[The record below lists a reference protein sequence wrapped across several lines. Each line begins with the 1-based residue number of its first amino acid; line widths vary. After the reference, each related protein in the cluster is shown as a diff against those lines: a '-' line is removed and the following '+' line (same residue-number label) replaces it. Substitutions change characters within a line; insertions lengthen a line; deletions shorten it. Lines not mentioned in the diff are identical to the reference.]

1 MFDQLPTGKFSCFM
15 ESIREIYKIGY
26 GPSSSHT
33 MGPRKAAETFLS
45 KHPEAGSFRV
55 TLYGSLAATGKGHLT
70 DLAIETTF
78 HPLPVEFEWL
88 PAQFLPKHP
97 NAMKFESLD
106 RSGKTTDRWIAYSIG
121 GGSVID
127 DATVSETRLIYPDS
141 DLDSI
146 LAWCY
151 KHGKNIWEYVEEHED
166 PDIWDYLAEV
176 WKVMQEAIKRGLET
190 EGPLPGILNYPRKAS
205 SYFEKASYFEPD
217 IKKRGMIYAYA
228 LAVSEENAAG
238 GRIVTAPT
246 CGACGV
252 LPSVLKY
259 AVKFYKMS
267 DKKIYKAL
275 ATAGLIGNLV
285 KTNASISGA
294 DVGCQGEV
302 GTACAMASAAAT
314 QMSGGSIYQVEYAA
328 EMGLEHHLGLTCD
341 PVAGLVQ
348 VPCIERNAFAAAR
361 AINHNNYAMLSDG
374 RHMISFD
381 KIVRT
386 MAQTGHDLPSIYKE
400 TSEGGLARFHGL
412 K

>member
-1 MFDQLPTGKFSCFM
+1 
-15 ESIREIYKIGY
+15 
-26 GPSSSHT
+26 
-33 MGPRKAAETFLS
+33 MGPKKAAETFLLRN
-45 KHPEAGSFRV
+45 PAAVSFRV

-70 DLAIETTF
+70 DVAIIKTLM
-78 HPLPVEFEWL
+78 PKPVEFEWL
-88 PAQFLPKHP
+88 PAIFLPRHP
-97 NAMKFESLD
+97 NAMKFEAFDASRNVSD
-106 RSGKTTDRWIAYSIG
+106 SWIAYSIG
-121 GGSVID
+121 GGSIVD
-127 DATVSETRLIYPDS
+127 DQTVAETTLVYPETN
-141 DLDSI
+141 LEAI
-146 LAWCY
+146 LSWCY
-151 KHGKNIWEYVEEHED
+151 ENGKNIWEYVEEHEGST
-166 PDIWDYLAEV
+166 IWDYLEEV
-176 WKVMQEAIKRGLET
+176 WKVMQDAIRRGLEA

-205 SYFEKASYFEPD
+205 SYYEKARYFEPD

-238 GRIVTAPT
+238 GLIVTAPT

-252 LPSVLKY
+252 IPSVLKY
-259 AVKFYKMS
+259 SAKFYKMS
-267 DKKIYKAL
+267 DRKILKAL
-275 ATAGLIGNLV
+275 ATAGIIGNIV
-285 KTNASISGA
+285 KANASISGA

-314 QMSGGSIYQVEYAA
+314 QLSGGSIYQVEYAA

-381 KIVRT
+381 KIVQT

-400 TSEGGLARFHGL
+400 TSEGGLAHFHVI

>member
-1 MFDQLPTGKFSCFM
+1 M
-15 ESIREIYKIGY
+15 ESIKEIYKIGY

-33 MGPRKAAETFLS
+33 MGPKKAAENFLQRN
-45 KHPEAGSFRV
+45 KQAASFRV
-55 TLYGSLAATGKGHLT
+55 SLYGSLAATGKGHLT
-70 DLAIETTF
+70 DLAILNTF
-78 HPLPVEFEWL
+78 NPYPVEFEWL
-88 PAQFLPKHP
+88 PSVFLPRHP
-97 NAMKFESLD
+97 NAMKFESID
-106 RSGKTTDRWIAYSIG
+106 RDNNLIEKWMAYSVG
-121 GGSVID
+121 GGSIVD
-127 DATVSETRLIYPDS
+127 DLTVAETKLIYPQRNLED
-141 DLDSI
+141 I
-146 LAWCY
+146 MTWCY
-151 KHGKNIWEYVEEHED
+151 KNGKNIWEYVGEHED
-166 PDIWDYLAEV
+166 EDIWDYLQEV
-176 WKVMQEAIKRGLET
+176 WTVMQNAIKRGLDT
-190 EGPLPGILNYPRKAS
+190 EGSLPGILNYPRKAS
-205 SYFEKASYFEPD
+205 SYYEKASYFEPD

-238 GRIVTAPT
+238 GLIATAPT

-252 LPSVLKY
+252 IPSVLKY
-259 AVKFYKMS
+259 SAKFYKMS
-267 DKKIYKAL
+267 DKKILRAL
-275 ATAGLIGNLV
+275 ATAGIIGNLV

-314 QMSGGSIYQVEYAA
+314 QMSGGSIFQVEYAA
-328 EMGLEHHLGLTCD
+328 EKGLEHHLGLTCD

-400 TSEGGLARFHGL
+400 TSEGGLALFHGM

>member
-1 MFDQLPTGKFSCFM
+1 M

-33 MGPRKAAETFLS
+33 MGPKKAAEIFLQRNRS
-45 KHPEAGSFRV
+45 ADSFRV
-55 TLYGSLAATGKGHLT
+55 TLYGSLAATGKGHMT
-70 DLAIETTF
+70 DQAIVNILK
-78 HPLPVEFEWL
+78 PYPVEFEWL
-88 PAQFLPKHP
+88 PAVFLPRHP
-97 NAMKFESLD
+97 NALKFESLD
-106 RSGKTTDRWIAYSIG
+106 ATQSVTDSWIAYSIG
-121 GGSVID
+121 GGSIVD
-127 DATVSETRLIYPDS
+127 DLSITETKLVYQETN
-141 DLDSI
+141 LESI
-146 LAWCY
+146 LSWCY
-151 KHGKNIWEYVEEHED
+151 NNGKNIWEYVGEHED
-166 PDIWDYLAEV
+166 ADIWDYLEEV
-176 WKVMQEAIKRGLET
+176 WKVMQQAIKRGLET
-190 EGPLPGILNYPRKAS
+190 EGTLPGILNYPRKAS
-205 SYFEKASYFEPD
+205 AYYEKTRYFEPD

-228 LAVSEENAAG
+228 LAVSEENASG
-238 GRIVTAPT
+238 GMIVTAPT

-252 LPSVLKY
+252 IPSVLKY
-259 AVKFYKMS
+259 SSKFYKMS
-267 DKKIYKAL
+267 DKKILKAL
-275 ATAGLIGNLV
+275 ATAGLIGNIV
-285 KTNASISGA
+285 KTNASISGS

-314 QMSGGSIYQVEYAA
+314 QLSGGSIFQVEYAA

-381 KIVRT
+381 KIVQT

-400 TSEGGLARFHGL
+400 TSEGGLAHFHGL

>member
-1 MFDQLPTGKFSCFM
+1 M

-33 MGPRKAAETFLS
+33 MGPKKAAETFLLS
-45 KHPEAGSFRV
+45 NKAAASFRV
-55 TLYGSLAATGKGHLT
+55 TLYGSLAATGRGHLT
-70 DLAIETTF
+70 DLSIVNTLN
-78 HPLPVEFEWL
+78 PYPVEIEWL
-88 PAQFLPKHP
+88 PAIFLPRHP
-97 NAMKFESLD
+97 NAMKFESFDAKKQLIE
-106 RSGKTTDRWIAYSIG
+106 KWIAYSVG
-121 GGSVID
+121 GGAIVD
-127 DATVSETRLIYPDS
+127 DSTVSETKLIYPAQN
-141 DLDSI
+141 LETI
-146 LAWCY
+146 LGWCY
-151 KHGKNIWEYVEEHED
+151 ENGKSIWEYMAAYED
-166 PDIWDYLAEV
+166 PDIWDYLEEV
-176 WKVMQEAIKRGLET
+176 WKVMQDAIKRGLDT

-205 SYFEKASYFEPD
+205 AYYEKASYYEPD
-217 IKKRGMIYAYA
+217 LKKRGMIYAYA
-228 LAVSEENAAG
+228 LAVSEENASG

-252 LPSVLKY
+252 IPSVLKY
-259 AVKFYKMS
+259 ASKFYKIS
-267 DKKIYKAL
+267 DKKILKAL
-275 ATAGLIGNLV
+275 ATAGIIGNIV

-381 KIVRT
+381 KIVQT

-400 TSEGGLARFHGL
+400 TSEGGMAHFYHL

>member
-1 MFDQLPTGKFSCFM
+1 M

-33 MGPRKAAETFLS
+33 MGPKKAAEIFLQ
-45 KHPEAGSFRV
+45 KNLAANSFRV

-70 DLAIETTF
+70 DLAILKTLN
-78 HPLPVEFEWL
+78 PYPVEFEWL
-88 PAQFLPKHP
+88 PAVFLPRHP
-97 NAMKFESLD
+97 NALKFESLD
-106 RSGKTTDRWIAYSIG
+106 PTGNIMDRWIAYSVG
-121 GGSVID
+121 GGSIVD
-127 DATVSETRLIYPDS
+127 DLTVSETKMVYPESNLAD
-141 DLDSI
+141 I
-146 LAWCY
+146 LSWCY
-151 KHGKNIWEYVEEHED
+151 ENGKSIWEYVGEHED
-166 PDIWDYLAEV
+166 PDIWDYLSEV
-176 WKVMQEAIKRGLET
+176 WKVMQEAIRRGLET
-190 EGPLPGILNYPRKAS
+190 EGPLPGVLNYPRKAS
-205 SYFEKASYFEPD
+205 AYYEKSRYFELE

-228 LAVSEENAAG
+228 LAVSEENASG
-238 GRIVTAPT
+238 GLIVTAPT

-252 LPSVLKY
+252 IPSVLKY
-259 AVKFYKMS
+259 AGKFYKMS
-267 DKKIYKAL
+267 DKKILKAL
-275 ATAGLIGNLV
+275 ATAGIIGNIV

-381 KIVRT
+381 KIVQT

-400 TSEGGLARFHGL
+400 TSEGGLAHFYTKL
-412 K
+412 P

>member
-1 MFDQLPTGKFSCFM
+1 M
-15 ESIREIYKIGY
+15 ESIREIYKIGH

-33 MGPRKAAETFLS
+33 MGPRKAAETFLLRNGD
-45 KHPEAGSFRV
+45 AASFRV

-70 DLAIETTF
+70 DQAILETLR
-78 HPLPVEFEWL
+78 PKAVNFEWL
-88 PAQFLPKHP
+88 PSVFLPRHP
-97 NAMKFESLD
+97 NAMKFESFD
-106 RSGKTTDRWIAYSIG
+106 GNGAPMDRWVAYSVG
-121 GGSVID
+121 GGSIVD
-127 DATVSETRLIYPDS
+127 DQTVAETKLIYPDT
-141 DLDSI
+141 DLNTI
-146 LAWCY
+146 LDWCD
-151 KHGKNIWEYVEEHED
+151 KNGKSLWEYVDAYEES
-166 PDIWDYLAEV
+166 DIWDYLQEV
-176 WKVMQEAIKRGLET
+176 WKVMQNAIKRGLDT
-190 EGPLPGILNYPRKAS
+190 EGPLPGVLNYPRKAS
-205 SYFEKASYFEPD
+205 AYFEKASYYEPD
-217 IKKRGMIYAYA
+217 LKKRGMIYAYA

-238 GRIVTAPT
+238 GLIVTAPT

-252 LPSVLKY
+252 IPSVLKY
-259 AVKFYKMS
+259 ASKFYKIPE
-267 DKKIYKAL
+267 KKILKAL
-275 ATAGLIGNLV
+275 ATAGLIGNIV

-400 TSEGGLARFHGL
+400 TSEGGLAHFHL
-412 K
+412 LRS

>member
-1 MFDQLPTGKFSCFM
+1 M

-33 MGPRKAAETFLS
+33 MGPKKAAENFLQRN
-45 KHPEAGSFRV
+45 KQAAFFRV
-55 TLYGSLAATGKGHLT
+55 SLYGSLAATGKGHLT
-70 DLAIETTF
+70 DLAILNTLN
-78 HPLPVEFEWL
+78 PYPMEFEWL
-88 PAQFLPKHP
+88 PSVFLPRHP
-97 NAMKFESLD
+97 NAMKFESFD
-106 RSGKTTDRWIAYSIG
+106 RDNTLIERWIAYSIG
-121 GGSVID
+121 GGSIVD
-127 DATVSETRLIYPDS
+127 DLTVAETKLIYPERNLED
-141 DLDSI
+141 I
-146 LAWCY
+146 MTWCY
-151 KHGKNIWEYVEEHED
+151 KNGKNIWEYVGEHED
-166 PDIWDYLAEV
+166 EDIWDYLHEV
-176 WKVMQEAIKRGLET
+176 WTVMQNAIKRGLDT
-190 EGPLPGILNYPRKAS
+190 EGSLPGILNYPRKAS
-205 SYFEKASYFEPD
+205 SYYEKASYFEPD

-238 GRIVTAPT
+238 GLIATAPT

-252 LPSVLKY
+252 IPSVLKY
-259 AVKFYKMS
+259 SAKFYKMS
-267 DKKIYKAL
+267 DKKILRAL
-275 ATAGLIGNLV
+275 ATAGIIGNLV

-314 QMSGGSIYQVEYAA
+314 QMSGGSIFQVEYAA

-381 KIVRT
+381 KIVKT

-400 TSEGGLARFHGL
+400 TSEGGLALFHGM

>member
-1 MFDQLPTGKFSCFM
+1 M

-33 MGPRKAAETFLS
+33 MGPKKAAEHFFRRNRQAAT
-45 KHPEAGSFRV
+45 FRV

-70 DLAIETTF
+70 DLAILNTLK
-78 HPLPVEFEWL
+78 PYPVEFEWL
-88 PAQFLPKHP
+88 PAVFLPRHP
-97 NAMKFESLD
+97 NAMKFESFDSDNNLIE
-106 RSGKTTDRWIAYSIG
+106 KWIAYSVG
-121 GGSVID
+121 GGSIVD
-127 DATVSETRLIYPDS
+127 DYTVAETKLIYPQKNLED
-141 DLDSI
+141 I
-146 LAWCY
+146 LTWCY
-151 KHGKNIWEYVEEHED
+151 KNGKNIWEYVGEYED
-166 PDIWDYLAEV
+166 EDIWDYLQEV
-176 WKVMQEAIKRGLET
+176 WTVMQNAIKRGLDT
-190 EGPLPGILNYPRKAS
+190 EGSLPGILNYPRKAS
-205 SYFEKASYFEPD
+205 SYYEKASYFEPD

-238 GRIVTAPT
+238 GLIATALT

-252 LPSVLKY
+252 IPSVLKY
-259 AVKFYKMS
+259 SAKFYKMS
-267 DKKIYKAL
+267 DKKILRAL
-275 ATAGLIGNLV
+275 ATAGIIGNLV

-314 QMSGGSIYQVEYAA
+314 QMSGGSIFQVEYAA

-381 KIVRT
+381 KIVKT

-400 TSEGGLARFHGL
+400 TSEGGLALFHGL

>member
-1 MFDQLPTGKFSCFM
+1 M

-33 MGPRKAAETFLS
+33 MGPKKAAESFQQ
-45 KHPEAGSFRV
+45 KNRQAVSFRV

-70 DLAIETTF
+70 DLAILNTL
-78 HPLPVEFEWL
+78 HPYPVDFEWL
-88 PAQFLPKHP
+88 PAVFLPRHP
-97 NAMKFESLD
+97 NAMKFESFDGNQKLID
-106 RSGKTTDRWIAYSIG
+106 KWIAYSVG
-121 GGSVID
+121 GGSIVD
-127 DATVSETRLIYPDS
+127 DHTVAETRLIYPEKNLED
-141 DLDSI
+141 I
-146 LAWCY
+146 LTWCY
-151 KHGKNIWEYVEEHED
+151 KNGKNIWEYVSEHED
-166 PDIWDYLAEV
+166 EDIWDYLEEV
-176 WKVMQEAIKRGLET
+176 WKVMQNAIKRGLDT
-190 EGPLPGILNYPRKAS
+190 EGSLPGILNYPRKAS

-238 GRIVTAPT
+238 GLIATAPT

-252 LPSVLKY
+252 IPSVLKY
-259 AVKFYKMS
+259 SAKFYKMS
-267 DKKIYKAL
+267 DKKILRAL
-275 ATAGLIGNLV
+275 ATAGIIGNIV

-314 QMSGGSIYQVEYAA
+314 QMSGGSIFQVEYAA

-381 KIVRT
+381 KIVQT

-400 TSEGGLARFHGL
+400 TSEGGLALFHGM

>member
-1 MFDQLPTGKFSCFM
+1 M
-15 ESIREIYKIGY
+15 ESIREIYKIGH

-33 MGPRKAAETFLS
+33 MGPKKAAENFLQRNWQ
-45 KHPEAGSFRV
+45 AASFRV
-55 TLYGSLAATGKGHLT
+55 SLYGSLAATGKGHLT
-70 DLAIETTF
+70 DLAILNTLN
-78 HPLPVEFEWL
+78 PYPVEFEWL
-88 PAQFLPKHP
+88 PSVFLPRHP
-97 NAMKFESLD
+97 NAMKFESFNLD
-106 RSGKTTDRWIAYSIG
+106 NNLIEKWIAYSVG
-121 GGSVID
+121 GGSIVD
-127 DATVSETRLIYPDS
+127 DFTVAETKLIYPEKNLED
-141 DLDSI
+141 I
-146 LAWCY
+146 LTWCY
-151 KHGKNIWEYVEEHED
+151 KNGKNIWEYVGEHEEE
-166 PDIWDYLAEV
+166 DIWDYLQEV
-176 WKVMQEAIKRGLET
+176 WTVMQNSIRRGLDT
-190 EGPLPGILNYPRKAS
+190 EGSLPGILNYPRKAS
-205 SYFEKASYFEPD
+205 SYYEKASYFEPD

-238 GRIVTAPT
+238 GLIATAPT

-252 LPSVLKY
+252 IPSVLKY
-259 AVKFYKMS
+259 SAKFYKMS
-267 DKKIYKAL
+267 DKKILRAL
-275 ATAGLIGNLV
+275 ATAGIIGNLV

-314 QMSGGSIYQVEYAA
+314 QMSGGSIFQVEYAA

-381 KIVRT
+381 KIVKT

-400 TSEGGLARFHGL
+400 TSEGGLALFHGL

>member
-1 MFDQLPTGKFSCFM
+1 M

-33 MGPRKAAETFLS
+33 MGPKKAAEIFLS
-45 KHPEAGSFRV
+45 RNAAAASFRV

-70 DLAIETTF
+70 DQAIANTLNPF
-78 HPLPVEFEWL
+78 PVEFEWL
-88 PAQFLPKHP
+88 PTVFLPRHP
-97 NAMKFESLD
+97 NAVKFESLD
-106 RSGKTTDRWIAYSIG
+106 ASNTVIEKWIAYSVG
-121 GGSVID
+121 GGSIVD
-127 DATVSETRLIYPDS
+127 DMTVSETRLIYPES
-141 DLDSI
+141 NLEAI
-146 LAWCY
+146 LSWCY
-151 KHGKNIWEYVEEHED
+151 KNGKNIYEYVGEFEE
-166 PDIWDYLAEV
+166 PDIWDYLNEV
-176 WKVMQEAIKRGLET
+176 WKVMQEAIKRGLDT
-190 EGPLPGILNYPRKAS
+190 EGTLPGILKYPRKAS
-205 SYFEKASYFEPD
+205 AYYEKASYFEPD

-228 LAVSEENAAG
+228 LAVSEENASG
-238 GRIVTAPT
+238 GLIVTAPT

-252 LPSVLKY
+252 MPSVLKY
-259 AVKFYKMS
+259 AAKFYKIS
-267 DKKIYKAL
+267 DKKILKAL
-275 ATAGLIGNLV
+275 ATAGIIGNIV

-294 DVGCQGEV
+294 EVGCQGEV

-381 KIVRT
+381 KIVQT

-400 TSEGGLARFHGL
+400 TSEGGLAHFHVL

>member
-1 MFDQLPTGKFSCFM
+1 M

-33 MGPRKAAETFLS
+33 MGPKKAAEIFLQRNRQ
-45 KHPEAGSFRV
+45 AASFRV
-55 TLYGSLAATGKGHLT
+55 SLYGSLAATGKGHLT
-70 DLAIETTF
+70 DFAILNTLN
-78 HPLPVEFEWL
+78 PYPVEFEWL
-88 PAQFLPKHP
+88 PSVFLPRHP
-97 NAMKFESLD
+97 NAMKFESFDSSNNLLD
-106 RSGKTTDRWIAYSIG
+106 KWIAYSIG
-121 GGSVID
+121 GGSIVD
-127 DATVSETRLIYPDS
+127 DLTVAETKLIYPEKNLED
-141 DLDSI
+141 I
-146 LAWCY
+146 LTWCY
-151 KHGKNIWEYVEEHED
+151 KNGKNIWEYVGEHEEE
-166 PDIWDYLAEV
+166 DIWDYLEEV
-176 WKVMQEAIKRGLET
+176 WKVMQNAIKRGLDT
-190 EGPLPGILNYPRKAS
+190 EGSLPGILNYPRKAS

-238 GRIVTAPT
+238 GLIATAPT

-252 LPSVLKY
+252 IPSVLKY
-259 AVKFYKMS
+259 SAKFYKMS
-267 DKKIYKAL
+267 DKKILRAL
-275 ATAGLIGNLV
+275 ATAGIIGNVV

-314 QMSGGSIYQVEYAA
+314 QMSGGSIFQVEYAA

-381 KIVRT
+381 KIVQT

-400 TSEGGLARFHGL
+400 TSEGGLALFHGM

>member
-1 MFDQLPTGKFSCFM
+1 M
-15 ESIREIYKIGY
+15 ESIKEIYKIGY

-33 MGPRKAAETFLS
+33 MGPKKAAEVFLLRN
-45 KHPEAGSFRV
+45 PAARSFRV

-70 DLAIETTF
+70 DLAILNTF
-78 HPLPVEFEWL
+78 RPLPVEFEWL
-88 PAQFLPKHP
+88 PAVFLPRHP
-97 NAMKFESLD
+97 NAMKFESKD
-106 RSGKTTDRWIAYSIG
+106 EGGKITDKWIAYSVG
-121 GGSVID
+121 GGSIID
-127 DATVSETRLIYPDS
+127 DLTVSETKLIYPETTMEA
-141 DLDSI
+141 I
-146 LAWCY
+146 LSWCY
-151 KHGKNIWEYVEEHED
+151 KNGKSIYEYVEEHED
-166 PDIWDYLAEV
+166 PDIWDYLNEV

-190 EGPLPGILNYPRKAS
+190 EGSLPGILNYPRKAS
-205 SYFEKASYFEPD
+205 AYFEKARYFEPD
-217 IKKRGMIYAYA
+217 IKKRSSLYAYA
-228 LAVSEENAAG
+228 LAVSEENASG

-252 LPSVLKY
+252 IPAVLKY
-259 AVKFYKMS
+259 SSKFYKIS
-267 DKKIYKAL
+267 DKKILKAM
-275 ATAGLIGNLV
+275 ATAGIIGNIV

-361 AINHNNYAMLSDG
+361 AINHNNYSMLSDG

-381 KIVRT
+381 KIVQT

-400 TSEGGLARFHGL
+400 TSEGGLAHFHVI

>member
-1 MFDQLPTGKFSCFM
+1 
-15 ESIREIYKIGY
+15 
-26 GPSSSHT
+26 
-33 MGPRKAAETFLS
+33 
-45 KHPEAGSFRV
+45 
-55 TLYGSLAATGKGHLT
+55 
-70 DLAIETTF
+70 
-78 HPLPVEFEWL
+78 
-88 PAQFLPKHP
+88 
-97 NAMKFESLD
+97 MKFEAFDASRNVSD
-106 RSGKTTDRWIAYSIG
+106 SWIAYSIG
-121 GGSVID
+121 GGSIVD
-127 DATVSETRLIYPDS
+127 DQTVAETTLVYPETN
-141 DLDSI
+141 LEAI
-146 LAWCY
+146 LSWCY
-151 KHGKNIWEYVEEHED
+151 ENGKNIWEYVEEHEGST
-166 PDIWDYLAEV
+166 IWDYLEEV
-176 WKVMQEAIKRGLET
+176 WKVMQDAIRRGLEA

-205 SYFEKASYFEPD
+205 SYYEKARYFEPD

-238 GRIVTAPT
+238 GLIVTAPT

-252 LPSVLKY
+252 IPSVLKY
-259 AVKFYKMS
+259 SAKFYKMS
-267 DKKIYKAL
+267 DRKILKAL
-275 ATAGLIGNLV
+275 ATAGIIGNIV
-285 KTNASISGA
+285 KANASISGA

-314 QMSGGSIYQVEYAA
+314 QLSGGSIFQVEYAA

-381 KIVRT
+381 KIVQT

-400 TSEGGLARFHGL
+400 TSEGGLAHFHVI

>member
-1 MFDQLPTGKFSCFM
+1 M
-15 ESIREIYKIGY
+15 ESIKEIYKIGY

-33 MGPRKAAETFLS
+33 MGPKKAAETFLLRNPS
-45 KHPEAGSFRV
+45 AASFRV

-70 DLAIETTF
+70 DQAITRTLQP
-78 HPLPVEFEWL
+78 HPVEFEWL
-88 PAQFLPKHP
+88 PTVFLPRHP
-97 NAMKFESLD
+97 NAMKLEAMD
-106 RSGKTTDRWIAYSIG
+106 ASGRVADRWVAYSIG
-121 GGSVID
+121 GGAIVD
-127 DATVSETRLIYPDS
+127 DQTVSETKQVYPHAS
-141 DLDSI
+141 LEAI
-146 LAWCY
+146 LNWCSEN
-151 KHGKNIWEYVEEHED
+151 GKNIWEYVEAYEE

-176 WKVMQEAIKRGLET
+176 WKVMQNAIKRGLET

-205 SYFEKASYFEPD
+205 AYYEKARFFEPD

-238 GRIVTAPT
+238 GLIVTAPT

-252 LPSVLKY
+252 IPSVLKY
-259 AVKFYKMS
+259 AGKFYKMS
-267 DKKIYKAL
+267 DSKILKAL
-275 ATAGLIGNLV
+275 ATAGIIGNVV

-314 QMSGGSIYQVEYAA
+314 QLSGGSIYQVEYAA

-374 RHMISFD
+374 RHLISFD
-381 KIVRT
+381 KIVQT

-400 TSEGGLARFHGL
+400 TSEGGLAHFHGL

>member
-1 MFDQLPTGKFSCFM
+1 MM

-33 MGPRKAAETFLS
+33 MGPKKAAETFLLRN
-45 KHPEAGSFRV
+45 PAAASFRV

-70 DLAIETTF
+70 DVAIIKTLM
-78 HPLPVEFEWL
+78 PKPVEFEWL
-88 PAQFLPKHP
+88 PSIYLPRHP
-97 NAMKFESLD
+97 NAMKFEAFDASRNVSD
-106 RSGKTTDRWIAYSIG
+106 SWIAYSIG
-121 GGSVID
+121 GGSIVD
-127 DATVSETRLIYPDS
+127 DQTVAETTLVYPETN
-141 DLDSI
+141 LEAI
-146 LAWCY
+146 LSWCY
-151 KHGKNIWEYVEEHED
+151 ENGKNIWEYVEEHEGST
-166 PDIWDYLAEV
+166 IWDYLEEV
-176 WKVMQEAIKRGLET
+176 WKVMQDAIRRGLEA

-205 SYFEKASYFEPD
+205 SYYEKARYFEPD

-238 GRIVTAPT
+238 GLIVTAPT

-252 LPSVLKY
+252 IPSVLKY
-259 AVKFYKMS
+259 SAKFYKMS
-267 DKKIYKAL
+267 DRKILKAL
-275 ATAGLIGNLV
+275 ATAGIIGNIV

-314 QMSGGSIYQVEYAA
+314 QLSGGSIYQVEYAA

-381 KIVRT
+381 KIVQT

-400 TSEGGLARFHGL
+400 TSEGGLAHFHVL

>member
-1 MFDQLPTGKFSCFM
+1 M
-15 ESIREIYKIGY
+15 ESIKEIYKIGH

-33 MGPRKAAETFLS
+33 MGPKKAAELFLRRNS
-45 KHPEAGSFRV
+45 SAASFRV

-70 DLAIETTF
+70 DQAIGKTF
-78 HPLPVEFEWL
+78 FPIAVEFEWL
-88 PAQFLPKHP
+88 PAVFLPRHP
-97 NAMKFESLD
+97 NAMKFEALD
-106 RSGKTTDRWIAYSIG
+106 GNHQVTDRWIAYSVG
-121 GGSVID
+121 GGTIID
-127 DATVSETRLIYPDS
+127 DQTVSETRLIYPENN
-141 DLDSI
+141 LEAI
-146 LAWCY
+146 LSWCY
-151 KHGKNIWEYVEEHED
+151 NNGKSIWEYVAEHEET
-166 PDIWDYLAEV
+166 DIWDYLNEV
-176 WKVMQEAIKRGLET
+176 WRVMQEAIKRGLEA
-190 EGPLPGILNYPRKAS
+190 EGPLPGVLNYPRKAS
-205 SYFEKASYFEPD
+205 AYFEKARYFEPD

-238 GRIVTAPT
+238 GLIVTAPT

-252 LPSVLKY
+252 MPSVLKY
-259 AVKFYKMS
+259 ASKFYKMS
-267 DKKIYKAL
+267 DKKILKAL
-275 ATAGLIGNLV
+275 ATAGIIGNLV

-294 DVGCQGEV
+294 EVGCQGEV

-381 KIVRT
+381 KIVQT

-400 TSEGGLARFHGL
+400 TSEGGLAHFHL
-412 K
+412 FT